1 MDAMARLPRSPTTLA
16 GSFVAAKLLEV
27 STMML
32 ENMTKADSSKKRRI
46 ILNLQRHG
54 SASAFR
60 LRLTCAPEE
69 GSRRIIA
76 LRIRIRQCDDESAR
90 RSRSQIGLTPKLCL
104 NTRLNR
110 QSFVGYAEIT
120 DFTG

>member
-1 MDAMARLPRSPTTLA
+1 
-16 GSFVAAKLLEV
+16 VAAKLLGV

-32 ENMTKADSSKKRRI
+32 ENTTKADSSKKRRI
-46 ILNLQRHG
+46 ILNLQRHCY
-54 SASAFR
+54 ASAFR

-90 RSRSQIGLTPKLCL
+90 RSRGQIGPTPKFCP
-104 NTRLNR
+104 NTRLGR
-110 QSFVGYAEIT
+110 QSRDDYAEIT
-120 DFTG
+120 DFMD